1 MKAMNRMD
9 ISELDEV
16 YELQVRELSCMQ
28 EEDISGA
35 MEIARERNAKLQNT
49 FPFELQET
57 QSRELVEK
65 IKRLQDIQSQISGMA
80 KKLRDDLEDE
90 LIRVRSE
97 STRFNGYKQASRRT
111 PLTNRFSKHG

>member
-1 MKAMNRMD
+1 MNVMNRPH

-28 EEDISGA
+28 EEDIAGA
-35 MEIARERNAKLQNT
+35 MEIARERDAKLRNN
-49 FPFELQET
+49 FPSELHES
-57 QSRELVEK
+57 QSRELVDK
-65 IKRLQDIQSQISGMA
+65 IKKLQELQSQISGMA

-97 STRFNGYKQASRRT
+97 NTRFSGYKQASRRT